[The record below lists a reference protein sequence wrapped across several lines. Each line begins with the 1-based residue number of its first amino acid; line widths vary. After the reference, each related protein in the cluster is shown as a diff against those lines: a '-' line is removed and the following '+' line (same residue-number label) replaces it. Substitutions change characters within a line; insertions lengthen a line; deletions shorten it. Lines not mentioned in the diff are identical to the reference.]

1 MCRFV
6 AYIGNPVK
14 IDELVIKPNNSL
26 INQSIKARESEITL
40 NGDGFGIGWYAPEV
54 SPEPAL
60 FTSVH
65 PAWNDRNLNYLA
77 GKVKTNCLLA
87 HVRAATEGIVSEANC
102 HPFHYKNLLFMHN
115 GGIGGFNTIKRYMRR
130 GLSDEVYEWVKGQ
143 TDSEH
148 LFALVIEILN
158 KKNLQ
163 KFTAEALAD
172 CLMEAIASTEKM
184 KTQHGVTED
193 SWINAVFTDGRAMV
207 AVRYV
212 TNPQEDPSSLHY
224 SEGNKYECKDGVC
237 EMRPSNPEDHAVI
250 ISSETLT
257 DKAADWK
264 NIPANHLLLVNE
276 NLNTWL
282 RKCEI

>member
-40 NGDGFGIGWYAPEV
+40 NGDGFGIGWYAPDI
-54 SPEPAL
+54 STEPAL

-77 GKVKTNCLLA
+77 SKIKTNCLLA

-102 HPFHYKNLLFMHN
+102 HPFHYKNFLFMHN
-115 GGIGGFNTIKRYMRR
+115 GGLGGFNVLKRYMRR
-130 GLSDEVYEWVKGQ
+130 EFSDEVYEWVKGQ

-148 LFALVIEILN
+148 LFAHIIELLR
-158 KKNLQ
+158 KKNN
-163 KFTAEALAD
+163 TDNNAETLAD
-172 CLMEAIASTEKM
+172 VLVESIKYTEKL
-184 KTQHGVTED
+184 KSDHGVSED
-193 SWINAVFTDGRAMV
+193 SWINAVLTDGQVMV
-207 AVRYV
+207 AIRYV
-212 TNPQEDPSSLHY
+212 SNPTEDPSSLHF
-224 SEGNKYECKDGVC
+224 SEGNKYECKDGIC
-237 EMRPSNPEDHAVI
+237 EMRPSAPEDHAVI
-250 ISSETLT
+250 IASEKLT
-257 DKAADWK
+257 DKSTDWK
-264 NIPANHLLLVNE
+264 DVPANHLLLVNK

-282 RKCEI
+282 RKFE

>member
-14 IDELVIKPNNSL
+14 IDELVVKPNNSL

-40 NGDGFGIGWYAPEV
+40 NGDGFGIGWYAPDI
-54 SPEPAL
+54 SSEPAL

-77 GKVKTNCLLA
+77 AKVRTNCLLA

-115 GGIGGFNTIKRYMRR
+115 GGLGGFNVIKRYMRR
-130 GLSDEVYEWVKGQ
+130 GLSDDVYEWLKGQ

-158 KKNLQ
+158 KKNLPE
-163 KFTAEALAD
+163 FTAETLAD
-172 CLMEAIASTEKM
+172 CLMEAIALTEKM
-184 KTQHGVTED
+184 KTEHGVSED

-212 TNPQEDPSSLHY
+212 TNLQEEPSSLHY

-237 EMRPSNPEDHAVI
+237 EMRPSGPEDHAVI

-264 NIPANHLLLVNE
+264 SIPANHLLLVNE
-276 NLNTWL
+276 NLNTSL
-282 RKCEI
+282 RKCKI